1 MDRLT
6 IVGDRKALAVAV
18 RNQAFRRRRTSL
30 SRRIREA
37 CDGEAVDQASLFP
50 AKNTTFRQ
58 DAPQGA

>member
-6 IVGDRKALAVAV
+6 IVGDRRGLAIAV
-18 RNQAFRRRRTSL
+18 RNEAFRERRTSL
-30 SRRIREA
+30 ARRIREA
-37 CDGEAVDQASLFP
+37 CGEEEGGLFP